1 MMAATNKCWQTWL
14 TLLEPW
20 LLTAEEKKHLD
31 KVAAIG
37 CVLCHLQGTPGTP
50 AE

>member
-1 MMAATNKCWQTWL
+1 MNQ
-14 TLLEPW
+14 
-20 LLTAEEKKHLD
+20 EEKKHLN

>member
-1 MMAATNKCWQTWL
+1 MNQ
-14 TLLEPW
+14 
-20 LLTAEEKKHLD
+20 EEKKHLS